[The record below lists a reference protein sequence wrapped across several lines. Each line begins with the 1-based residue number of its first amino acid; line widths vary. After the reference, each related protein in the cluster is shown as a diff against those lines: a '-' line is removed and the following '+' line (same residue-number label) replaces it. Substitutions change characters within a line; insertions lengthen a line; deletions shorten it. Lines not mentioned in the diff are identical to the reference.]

1 MQRGASSPLGF
12 LLRSGSFFSPVGSTS
27 EMGLF
32 AGPVMTA
39 SEGAGEDCVAVRLRS
54 AISCMAVEASILPSL
69 YISTRAQ
76 VRGSTATHG
85 EEKHLQE
92 KKSRRTAPN
101 PAWTGCGVRRSSRL
115 SCRHRIARRQREQGM
130 RWRTWRRCRWLQPT
144 SMDLC
149 LQQGVSKRLALIW
162 HWDDFLRRLWWC
174 ACLRGCLSSKRALG
188 NTQVCPQCPY
198 RSSSNATHKIPARP
212 DKSPQ
217 IVAQPEPWPRR
228 QGTKKRLQSQG
239 VVFNISGHI

>member
-69 YISTRAQ
+69 YISTRRDIASGAQ

-92 KKSRRTAPN
+92 KKVDAPHPTPLGQAAESEDPAVLAVAIESREGNESKECVGEPGAVAAGCNP
-101 PAWTGCGVRRSSRL
+101 PAWTCVSSR
-115 SCRHRIARRQREQGM
+115 
-130 RWRTWRRCRWLQPT
+130 
-144 SMDLC
+144 
-149 LQQGVSKRLALIW
+149 VSVSAW
-162 HWDDFLRRLWWC
+162 
-174 ACLRGCLSSKRALG
+174 LSS
-188 NTQVCPQCPY
+188 
-198 RSSSNATHKIPARP
+198 
-212 DKSPQ
+212 
-217 IVAQPEPWPRR
+217 
-228 QGTKKRLQSQG
+228 GTGMTSFG
-239 VVFNISGHI
+239 ASGGAPV